1 METGAIIEFDVRT
14 PLAKSGLAK
23 NVAWSMARG
32 YPEVREGED
41 KPEVVNIIANGPS
54 ALDAPQDGLTLALN
68 GALGLFRRP
77 PTWWAACDPQG
88 LVAKFL
94 RDPPRGTSYLVA
106 SKCDR
111 RVFDAL
117 RLRSVSLWHV
127 DDCDAVPWGV
137 PCATSITLVAISLM
151 RRMGYR
157 DFRVWG
163 WDGCY
168 LDGKDHAVPQ
178 DHKGDDVTINVNGR
192 PFQTTTTWAAEAQDA
207 VNQLA
212 GADYRVQIEGDGMIK
227 AIVGAL
233 VPGYARG
240 MAA

>member
-1 METGAIIEFDVRT
+1 MEQGAVIEFDVRT
-14 PLAKSGLAK
+14 PLNAEGLAR
-23 NVAWSMARG
+23 NAAWAMARG
-32 YPEVREGED
+32 YLDVVPGGDRDGT
-41 KPEVVNIIANGPS
+41 VNIIANGPS
-54 ALDAPQDGLTLALN
+54 ARSAPQDGLTLALN
-68 GALGLFRRP
+68 GAIGLFRQP

-88 LVAKFL
+88 LVANFV
-94 RDPPRGTSYLVA
+94 RDPPKGTKYLVA

-117 RLRSVSLWHV
+117 RLRPVLLWHV
-127 DDCDAVPWGV
+127 DDTPGVPWGV
-137 PCATSITLVAISLM
+137 PSATSITLVALSLM

-168 LDGKDHAVPQ
+168 VDGRDHAVPQ
-178 DHKGDDVTINVNGR
+178 KHRAEKINVGVAGR
-192 PFQTTTTWAAEAQDA
+192 SFLTTPTWAAEAQDA

-212 GADYRVQIEGDGMIK
+212 GADYRVRIEGDGMIK

-233 VPGYARG
+233 VPSQSGL
-240 MAA
+240 AA